1 MGLCFCKTL
10 LAVSIM
16 EIDEVTQQKDNLCIV
31 GSIKGALNL
40 QKPYSELSK
49 PVLNTSYTMIE
60 NTTFQ

>member
-1 MGLCFCKTL
+1 
-10 LAVSIM
+10 M